1 MFGNGFRIAG
11 IRITRG
17 YPKGGQDRCTNA
29 TSARECCVGG
39 LGSTQPEIFVQ
50 RIATETYQSTGML
63 PWVFGW
69 LVCSTDTEV
78 GASRAADAHLFMR
91 KRYEDAVCGVT
102 RGRKI

>member
-1 MFGNGFRIAG
+1 
-11 IRITRG
+11 
-17 YPKGGQDRCTNA
+17 
-29 TSARECCVGG
+29 
-39 LGSTQPEIFVQ
+39 
-50 RIATETYQSTGML
+50 ML

-78 GASRAADAHLFMR
+78 GASRAADAHLSMR